1 MRGTLQTVATSPRL
15 AAAKRLAA
23 AAFGLALALLPFCAT
38 ARAQAQGAA
47 PTRNARQGALNR
59 RPAREAALVRRLNL
73 TQEQRA
79 QLREIRSQ
87 GEPEA
92 RELQRRVRL
101 ARRAL
106 DEAIYGEAADESLVE
121 QRAREL
127 AAAQAALIRHRA
139 ATELKVRRVLSAEQ
153 LRAFRALRRQAARRQ
168 MLQRRRAR
176 QQPPPAEEP

>member
-1 MRGTLQTVATSPRL
+1 MMRGILQTVAPLQRL

-38 ARAQAQGAA
+38 ARAQAQGATPA
-47 PTRNARQGALNR
+47 PNARQGAANR
-59 RPAREAALVRRLNL
+59 RPAREAPLVRRLNL
-73 TQEQRA
+73 TEEQRSR
-79 QLREIRSQ
+79 LREIRGQ

-106 DEAIYGEAADESLVE
+106 DEAIYGDAADETLVE

-127 AAAQAALIRHRA
+127 AAAQAALIRLRA
-139 ATELKVRRVLSAEQ
+139 ATELKVRRVLT
-153 LRAFRALRRQAARRQ
+153 
-168 MLQRRRAR
+168 
-176 QQPPPAEEP
+176 